1 MSFKKY
7 LKKVLV
13 IGSGPII
20 IGQAAEFDYSGTQAC
35 RALKEEGLE
44 VILINSNPATIMT
57 DNDIADKVYIE
68 PLTLDYIQEII
79 KKEKP
84 DGLLPTLGGQTGL
97 NLAVELSENGILE
110 KYGVRL
116 LGTELEAIEQAEDR
130 ELFRNLMKDI
140 NEPVIES
147 MIVNNI
153 IEANDFTSEYGFPI
167 IVRPAYT
174 LGGSGGGIV
183 ENQEELENILELGLK
198 RSRINQVLLERSLA
212 GWKEIEY
219 EVIRDS
225 ADNCITIC
233 NMENIDPVG
242 VHTGDSVVVAPSQTL
257 NDKEYQKLRTASIKI
272 IRALKIEGGCNIQF
286 ALNPESNNY
295 YVIEVNPRVSRSS
308 ALASKATGYPIAK
321 ISAKIALGLNLD
333 EIKNPITQNTYACFE
348 PALDYVVSKIPRWPF
363 DKFEKGNRSLGSQMK
378 ATGEVMAIG
387 RNFTESFLK
396 AVASL
401 DQNVPDFFSSTIDIE
416 KIKKLITKAKD
427 ERIYYILQALYNDI
441 SPEDINKWS
450 GVDLFYLYKFKVI
463 TEMLKEIEKDKELIN
478 LKKYKKNGF
487 SDVLIAKISKYNAEE
502 INKFRE
508 DKNICPVY
516 KMVDTCAAE
525 FSAATPY
532 YYSSYES
539 EDEVKVTEGK
549 KVLVIGSGP
558 IRIGQGIEF
567 DYSSVHAVRALQEE
581 NIEAIIVNNN
591 PETVST
597 DYDIADKLYF
607 EPLTFEY
614 VENII
619 KREGIDSVVLQFGGQ
634 TAINLAKLLDKI
646 GVKILGTNLENIE
659 LTEDRE
665 KFNELLLEHNIPAPT
680 GINVFSLE
688 EALELTEDKVG
699 FPVLV
704 RPSFVLGGR
713 GMEIINNI
721 EELKKYLSEAIK
733 VSPDYPVLID
743 KYINGKEIEVDAVAD
758 GENILIPGI
767 IEHIERAGVHSG
779 DSTAIYPAQNI
790 SKENEKKLIDYTE
803 KIVKLFKIK
812 GLINIQFVIDEN
824 ENIYVLEVNPR
835 SSRTVPILSKVTGV
849 PMVKRAIQVMLGKD
863 LNELEDTN
871 GLLANANFISVKMPV
886 FSFEKLT
893 GIDVSLTPE
902 MKSTGEVLGTASDYH
917 AAVKKALE
925 AANIK
930 LDRKGS
936 ILFSLANRDKNEGLE
951 LAKEFMK
958 MGFNIYASKNTADD
972 FIKKGVDVKKIDNV
986 INFIKDGKVDL
997 VINTPTQGNISHR
1010 SGFKLRRAAVE
1021 FNVPCLTSLDTSKMV
1036 LEVLQADDSK
1046 ELEIH
1051 SLDEYKNRRF

>member
-35 RALKEEGLE
+35 RALKEEDLE